1 MDVAGTALAVGGM
14 IMSKFVDM
22 SKFQPLTGNLE
33 EYLNKQ
39 GCTLGKDAVRLQKLY
54 FSIQYC
60 YVHGVLTDSETQ
72 KAWKRFHKQ
81 FKEALHEIEEEDD
94 EHE

>member
-1 MDVAGTALAVGGM
+1 M

-39 GCTLGKDAVRLQKLY
+39 SCTLGKDAVRLQKLY

-60 YVHGVLTDSETQ
+60 YVHGVLTDSEMQ
-72 KAWKRFHKQ
+72 KAWKRFHKR
-81 FKEALHEIEEEDD
+81 FKEALHEIEEED
-94 EHE
+94 E

>member
-1 MDVAGTALAVGGM
+1 MAGFEMALGSV

-22 SKFQPLTGNLE
+22 SKFEPLTDSLE

-81 FKEALHEIEEEDD
+81 FKEALHEI
-94 EHE
+94 

>member
-1 MDVAGTALAVGGM
+1 M